1 MDALEAILKELVDSR
16 LDRHP
21 SSFEKCM
28 AKLISKIGAGAIVKR
43 FPLKLS
49 GLDPLSP
56 EFEGQSNFWMLP
68 LFLKYTRNQTIEDYT
83 EHFIPHISTITNG
96 MNVYSK
102 TMNAQ
107 EKVMFG
113 VFLQL
118 WECFGKFYIVAG

>member
-1 MDALEAILKELVDSR
+1 M
-16 LDRHP
+16 
-21 SSFEKCM
+21 
-28 AKLISKIGAGAIVKR
+28 
-43 FPLKLS
+43 
-49 GLDPLSP
+49 
-56 EFEGQSNFWMLP
+56 
-68 LFLKYTRNQTIEDYT
+68 FLKYTRNQTIEDYT